1 MKKSSHS
8 KAILRNDDKSICIH
22 HHLCYCSK
30 SQVQRH
36 VAAHKSTRQQN
47 ALGPHESFTQDI
59 PSIQQNTHV
68 AALSTLHY
76 AHQCTLG
83 RGILAKVSWKRPS
96 KEASNRQAS
105 VRTKLYKSIATW
117 LTTLVTKRL
126 PRNHVCLGHP
136 AFPLCPIVTQFL
148 GAS

>member
-1 MKKSSHS
+1 MTTRAFAFIITFATVAKVKSNGALQHTSQQGS
-8 KAILRNDDKSICIH
+8 KM
-22 HHLCYCSK
+22 HLDRTKVS
-30 SQVQRH
+30 
-36 VAAHKSTRQQN
+36 
-47 ALGPHESFTQDI
+47 EDI

-117 LTTLVTKRL
+117 LTALVTKRL

>member
-1 MKKSSHS
+1 MTTRAFAFIITFATVAKVKSNGALQHTSQRGS
-8 KAILRNDDKSICIH
+8 KM
-22 HHLCYCSK
+22 HLDRTKVSED
-30 SQVQRH
+30 S
-36 VAAHKSTRQQN
+36 
-47 ALGPHESFTQDI
+47 

-117 LTTLVTKRL
+117 LTTLVTKRQ
-126 PRNHVCLGHP
+126 PRNHAWATLLLPC
-136 AFPLCPIVTQFL
+136 APLSHNFWEL
-148 GAS
+148 ASVLESVMKNIIGS